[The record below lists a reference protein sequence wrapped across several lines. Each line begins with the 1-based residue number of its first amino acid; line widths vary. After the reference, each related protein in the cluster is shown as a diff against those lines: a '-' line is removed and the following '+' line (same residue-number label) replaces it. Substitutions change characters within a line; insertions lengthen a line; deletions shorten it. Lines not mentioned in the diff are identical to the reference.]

1 MTTGPRGVTVWL
13 ALWKTADAVGDHA
26 RRDVARQGLC
36 YTDFAVLEAVL
47 HKGPLPV
54 NVIGKLVLLT
64 SGSIT
69 TAIDRLEVRGLVERL
84 PDPSDRRTRRVGLT
98 TAGRDFMQGI
108 WAEHERSLERAAD
121 ALDPTE
127 RRDLIRL
134 LLKLKRGASAGNA
147 VSIGRNTPTP
157 PKKGP
162 S

>member
-1 MTTGPRGVTVWL
+1 MTTGPRGATVWL
-13 ALWKTADAVGDHA
+13 TLWKTADAVGDHA

-64 SGSIT
+64 SGAIT
-69 TAIDRLEVRGLVERL
+69 AAIDRLEARGLVERR
-84 PDPSDRRTRRVGLT
+84 PDPSDRRTRIVGLT
-98 TAGRDFMQGI
+98 AAGRDFMLGI
-108 WAEHERSLERAAD
+108 WAEHERALEGATE

-134 LLKLKRGASAGNA
+134 LLKLKRGASAGDTVA
-147 VSIGRNTPTP
+147 IRGETPKP
-157 PKKGP
+157 PQEG
-162 S
+162 ST

>member
-1 MTTGPRGVTVWL
+1 MAADPRGVTVWL

-69 TAIDRLEVRGLVERL
+69 TAVDRLETRGLVERL
-84 PDPSDRRTRRVGLT
+84 PDTSDRRTRIVRLT
-98 TAGRDFMQGI
+98 AAGHDFMDEI
-108 WAEHERSLERAAD
+108 WTEHEQALERATD
-121 ALDPTE
+121 VLDPTE

-134 LLKLKRGASAGNA
+134 LLKLKRGAGTEHLVTIRSE
-147 VSIGRNTPTP
+147 TPTP
-157 PKKGP
+157 QEG
-162 S
+162 SS

>member
-1 MTTGPRGVTVWL
+1 MTTGPQGVTVWL

-69 TAIDRLEVRGLVERL
+69 TAIDRLEARGLVERL
-84 PDPSDRRTRRVGLT
+84 PDSSDRRARLVRLT
-98 TAGRDFMQGI
+98 PAGRDFMEGI
-108 WAEHERSLERAAD
+108 WAEHERSLERATD
-121 ALDPTE
+121 SLDPTE

-134 LLKLKRGASAGNA
+134 LLKLKRGASTGSTAT
-147 VSIGRNTPTP
+147 IRKKTPTTH
-157 PKKGP
+157 KEG
-162 S
+162 SS

>member
-1 MTTGPRGVTVWL
+1 MAADPRGVTVWL
-13 ALWKTADAVGDHA
+13 ALWKTADAVGGHA

-69 TAIDRLEVRGLVERL
+69 TAIDRLETRGFVERL
-84 PDPSDRRTRRVGLT
+84 PDPSDRRARIVRLT
-98 TAGRDFMQGI
+98 AAGHDFMQGI
-108 WAEHERSLERAAD
+108 WTEHEQALERATD
-121 ALDPTE
+121 VLDPTE

-134 LLKLKRGASAGNA
+134 LLKLKRGAGAGDT
-147 VSIGRNTPTP
+147 VTIREEIPTP
-157 PKKGP
+157 QEG
-162 S
+162 SS

>member
-1 MTTGPRGVTVWL
+1 MIIGPRGVTVWL

-69 TAIDRLEVRGLVERL
+69 TAIDRLEARGLVERL
-84 PDPSDRRTRRVGLT
+84 PDPCDRRARIVRLT
-98 TAGRDFMQGI
+98 AAGRDFIHGI
-108 WAEHERSLERAAD
+108 WTEHEQALEWATV

-134 LLKLKRGASAGNA
+134 LLKLKRGASAGDA
-147 VSIGRNTPTP
+147 VTIRRETPKP
-157 PKKGP
+157 PQEG
-162 S
+162 SS